1 MWVFLKEEGIRKGEK
16 KLNELLFDKAAA
28 VCPREFHSGTRLRSF
43 IVSTSKRRMYN
54 IIKHA
59 INQSPEYIVHD

>member
-1 MWVFLKEEGIRKGEK
+1 MWVFLEEEGIRKGEK

-28 VCPREFHSGTRLRSF
+28 VCPREFHS
-43 IVSTSKRRMYN
+43 TSKRRMYN